1 MEVSKTALITSF
13 ANGRFPTGQDF
24 ENLID
29 SCYNDGSSSTSL
41 SALSGQFDNT
51 YTQVLSANS
60 AEISQA
66 SVQQASIGALEF
78 ATITTAGE
86 VGIDAS
92 IIVSLQPSGSAIL
105 YFQNGIL
112 VQQTNL

>member
-51 YTQVLSANS
+51 YTQNLSTNDALINQ
-60 AEISQA
+60 AAISQA
-66 SVQQASIGALEF
+66 VVGALDF
-78 ATITTAGE
+78 NTITTAGE
-86 VGIDAS
+86 TGIDAS